1 MAGENGRPTKYQKA
15 YDEQARKLCLLGYT
29 DVQLADFFGVAESTI
44 HKWKLDFPSFSESL
58 KAGKENADAELAL
71 TLYERAKGGK
81 RIVKQKVADGAIVD
95 LEEELPPDTTAI
107 IFWLKNRQPKLW
119 RNNPEQEE
127 AKEQAPIEIKIVDAR
142 KPE

>member
-29 DVQLADFFGVAESTI
+29 DAQLADFFCVAESTI

-58 KAGKENADAELAL
+58 NAGKANADAELAL

-127 AKEQAPIEIKIVDAR
+127 AKDQAPIEIKIVDAR

>member
-1 MAGENGRPTKYQKA
+1 MAGKQGQPTKYQKA

-29 DVQLADFFGVAESTI
+29 DVQLADFFGVCEATI
-44 HKWKLDFPSFSESL
+44 YNWKIDHPSFLEAL
-58 KAGKENADAELAL
+58 KAGKDNADAELAQ
-71 TLYERAKGGK
+71 TLYDRAKGGK

-107 IFWLKNRQPKLW
+107 IFWLKNRQPNLW

>member
-44 HKWKLDFPSFSESL
+44 HKWKLDFPSFSEAL
-58 KAGKENADAELAL
+58 KAGKANADAELAL

>member
-1 MAGENGRPTKYQKA
+1 MAGENGRPTKYRKE

-58 KAGKENADAELAL
+58 KAGKECADAELAQ
-71 TLYERAKGGK
+71 TLYDRAKGGK
-81 RIVKQKVADGAIVD
+81 RIVKQKISDGVVFD
-95 LEEELPPDTTAI
+95 LEEELPPDTTAL
-107 IFWLKNRQPKLW
+107 IFWLKNRQPHLW
-119 RNNPEQEE
+119 RNNPDAESREEQ
-127 AKEQAPIEIKIVDAR
+127 KPIEIKIVDAR

>member
-1 MAGENGRPTKYQKA
+1 MAGENGRPTKYRKE

-29 DVQLADFFGVAESTI
+29 DAKLADFFGVCEATI
-44 HKWKLDFPSFSESL
+44 SNWKIDHPSFLEAL
-58 KAGKENADAELAL
+58 KAGKDNADAELAQ
-71 TLYERAKGGK
+71 TLYDRAKGGK

-107 IFWLKNRQPKLW
+107 IFWLKNRQPNLW
-119 RNNPEQEE
+119 RNNPESEAREE
-127 AKEQAPIEIKIVDAR
+127 QKPIEIKIVDAR

>member
-29 DVQLADFFGVAESTI
+29 NEKLADFFNVAVSTI
-44 HKWKLDFPSFSESL
+44 HEWRHEHQSFSDAL
-58 KAGKENADAELAL
+58 KAGKEGADAELAL

-127 AKEQAPIEIKIVDAR
+127 SREQAPIEIKIVDAR